1 MEEHFYRRQHIDISR
16 DVVSKLR
23 RHEAATKL
31 SALDRQS
38 LSTLLLPLLKLRQAC
53 CHPQAVRGQFMSLQ
67 KTTMTMEQLLEQ
79 LISKAKN
86 EAEEAH
92 RLYISA
98 LNGLAGLDI
107 IQESWAEAAEKY
119 REVLRSAGEQ
129 EGRIKT
135 DTLQKL
141 HTITNLAEL
150 LEAKHPGVSPSLRD
164 DDLRAEAGKL
174 RDYYMGKYF
183 GGVSGAR
190 DAVSPVS
197 KMVESCYNG
206 FTNKT
211 AWYEEVRYHL
221 ALAPSRENHAVCV
234 RSSVGWR
241 LLTMR
246 SS

>member
-1 MEEHFYRRQHIDISR
+1 MKFLEIIS
-16 DVVSKLR
+16 SF
-23 RHEAATKL
+23 
-31 SALDRQS
+31 Q
-38 LSTLLLPLLKLRQAC
+38 
-53 CHPQAVRGQFMSLQ
+53 
-67 KTTMTMEQLLEQ
+67 
-79 LISKAKN
+79 AKN

-92 RLYISA
+92 RQYIAA

-107 IQESWAEAAEKY
+107 IQENWAEAAEKY

-141 HTITNLAEL
+141 HTITNLAEI
-150 LEAKHPGVSPSLRD
+150 LEAKHPGVSPTLRD

-197 KMVESCYNG
+197 KVVESCYTG

-211 AWYEEVRYHL
+211 AWYEEVR
-221 ALAPSRENHAVCV
+221 
-234 RSSVGWR
+234 
-241 LLTMR
+241 
-246 SS
+246 